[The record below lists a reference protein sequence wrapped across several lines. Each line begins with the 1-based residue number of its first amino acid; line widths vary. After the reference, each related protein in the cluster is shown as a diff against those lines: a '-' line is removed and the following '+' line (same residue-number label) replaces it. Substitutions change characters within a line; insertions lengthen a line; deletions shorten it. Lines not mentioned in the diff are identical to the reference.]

1 MMYIWCLLPLDKA
14 IDVIV
19 EYLKNEFSIVKA
31 RTKLKLADIHQLI
44 KLCVSE
50 CYFLHNNLIWK
61 FTNQDPLIYPLCL
74 FSQNA
79 KGFAR
84 YIFAILFCM
93 SKRVCWWNKE
103 KRFLFHFE
111 NLFGSRDNQILTFQ
125 VFKCHGVMKCLSM
138 KYETYFTE

>member
-1 MMYIWCLLPLDKA
+1 MYIWCRLPLNKV

-19 EYLKNEFSIVKA
+19 EYLKNQFSIVKA

-61 FTNQDPLIYPLCL
+61 FTNQVPLVYLLWL
-74 FSQNA
+74 FSQNNE
-79 KGFAR
+79 GFTQ

-93 SKRVCWWNKE
+93 SKRVFCWNKE
-103 KRFLFHFE
+103 KCFLFHFE
-111 NLFGSRDNQILTFQ
+111 NPFRSRDNQILTFQ

-138 KYETYFTE
+138 KHETYFTE

>member
-1 MMYIWCLLPLDKA
+1 MYIWCLLPLDKA

-19 EYLKNEFSIVKA
+19 EYLKNEFGIVKA

-61 FTNQDPLIYPLCL
+61 FTNQVPLIYPLCL

-93 SKRVCWWNKE
+93 SKRVSWWNKE
-103 KRFLFHFE
+103 KCFLFHFE

-125 VFKCHGVMKCLSM
+125 VFKCHGVIKCLSM
-138 KYETYFTE
+138 KFETHFTK